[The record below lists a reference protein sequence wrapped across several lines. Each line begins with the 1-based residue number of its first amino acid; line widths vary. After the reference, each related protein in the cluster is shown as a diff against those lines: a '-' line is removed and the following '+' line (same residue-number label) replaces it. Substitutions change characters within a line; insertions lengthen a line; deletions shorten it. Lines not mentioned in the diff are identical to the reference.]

1 MKKENRKETTMEKL
15 KKLFSDHPLLI
26 IISLL
31 CCISCF
37 AILNAAPL
45 ISSKVGN
52 PNTIWLK
59 QAIFYFLSII
69 IIIIIHH
76 VGNDAIYDNI
86 HILYYICLFL
96 LFLLAFDHILTK
108 KILGWPSS
116 RTLIPFVHSVNGATS
131 WFSLPGFS
139 LQPSEF
145 MKIIIVIYLA
155 KITKEHND
163 NMLIRSFH
171 SEMEYLI
178 HVAKITLPPI
188 ILIILQNDT
197 GVVLI
202 ILVGIFFVLFS
213 SGLRKQWFTFVFT
226 IIGTILAIGIYLFLF
241 QHDIFANLFP
251 THQLSRFYGWIDPE
265 GTIGNEG
272 YQLFYS
278 LLSYGSAGW
287 FGHGFQSVIK
297 VFPEAQ
303 TDFIFAVIATD
314 YGFIGGLITIA
325 TIIALDIVILK
336 IGLDSTDNKDK
347 FYAMGIL
354 GLLLFQQTWNIGMI
368 LGLLPI
374 TGITL
379 PFISYGGSSLLS
391 YMIAIGLFFNIE
403 QQNNLLK
410 NR

>member
-1 MKKENRKETTMEKL
+1 MEKL
-15 KKLFSDHPLLI
+15 KKTLLDHPLLI
-26 IISLL
+26 IIIVLA
-31 CCISCF
+31 CISCF
-37 AILNAAPL
+37 AILSAAPL

-52 PNTIWLK
+52 PNTIWFK
-59 QAIFYFLSII
+59 QAIFYFLSAII
-69 IIIIIHH
+69 IFIIYH
-76 VGNDAIYDNI
+76 VGNEVIYNNI

-96 LFLLAFDHILTK
+96 LFLLAFDHILTD
-108 KILGWPSS
+108 KILGWPTE
-116 RTLIPFVHSVNGATS
+116 RTIIPLANSVNGATS
-131 WFSLPGFS
+131 WFALPGFS

-145 MKIIIVIYLA
+145 MKIIIIIYLA

-171 SEMEYLI
+171 SELDYLLS
-178 HVAKITLPPI
+178 VAKITIPPV
-188 ILIILQNDT
+188 ILILLQNDT

-202 ILVGIFFVLFS
+202 ILAGIFFVLFS
-213 SGLRKQWFTFVFT
+213 SGLRKQWFMFVIIAAGG
-226 IIGTILAIGIYLFLF
+226 IIGLGIYLFLF
-241 QHDIFANLFP
+241 QHDLLVSILP
-251 THQLSRFYGWIDPE
+251 SHQLSRIYGWIDPE
-265 GTIGNEG
+265 GTIGHEG

-287 FGHGFQSVIK
+287 FGHGFQAVIK

-314 YGFIGGLITIA
+314 YGFIGGFITIA
-325 TIIALDIVILK
+325 SIVILDITILR

-347 FYAMGIL
+347 FYSMGIF
-354 GLLLFQQTWNIGMI
+354 GLLFFQQAWNIGMI

-391 YMIAIGLFFNIE
+391 YMIAIGLLLNTE
-403 QQNNLLK
+403 NQNNILK